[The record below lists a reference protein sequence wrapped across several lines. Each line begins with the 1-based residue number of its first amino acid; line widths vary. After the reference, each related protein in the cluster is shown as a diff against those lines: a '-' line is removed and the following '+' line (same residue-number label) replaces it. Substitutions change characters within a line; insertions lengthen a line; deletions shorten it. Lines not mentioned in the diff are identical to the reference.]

1 MSLHFPITG
10 DNKDL
15 INKLNEAK
23 EKIKETTNEAKKHGD
38 DLDSYFTHLRGVAM
52 MAGSAFAVGGLK
64 DFVTQIAT
72 VRGEFQQLEI
82 AFTTM
87 LGNRAKADQLMREIS
102 ETAASTPFDL
112 QAVAG
117 SAKQLLSFGV
127 ASDEVIGTLTKLGDI
142 ASGLSIPLSDLV
154 YLYGTTLTQGR
165 MFTQD
170 LRQFQGRGIP
180 IADELAKQF
189 GVAKSEIGDLV
200 TAGKVG
206 AKEFTEAIDSMAS
219 GKFNNLMQ
227 AQSQSI
233 TGQISNLEDQVTQ
246 LFNELGKSSEGVIS
260 GALEGVGFLLEHYKE
275 IGATIGML
283 VTAYGAYKAAQIA
296 HVAMMNLQT
305 AQVNR
310 NLVAETA
317 HRALIQKKAQSIM
330 VENAVLGVNITTS
343 QATALAEA
351 QLGTAKVATASRT
364 ALLTGAI
371 RANTM
376 AVLANAK
383 AMLTNPYV
391 LVAMAVTGLVYGVY
405 KLSTSLSHAEQAQEN
420 FNERQKEFKEQAEQ
434 NRSTVE
440 GLVQTLQSSTA
451 TTYQQAKAWE
461 ALVKVAPELANAYGR
476 AELSAMSF
484 AQVQKIM
491 AEQADIDEGKH
502 LEAQI
507 KKLEAERARIEQSMI
522 QSKESVLSMWLYSGD
537 LEENAEELKLA
548 RKALEDF
555 KRMHEEA
562 QEVSRSPIELK
573 AEAELKLDKLQADF
587 DKAQALYEEEK
598 RKHEGQEWLI
608 PLNIRLNYH
617 NIGQQLDKANAEV
630 LRLAEAVSNAPTSTT
645 VGEQKSKWLG
655 ELAQLNKQYQ
665 EALKPSS
672 IYDATALKALQEQR
686 KELEDKL
693 KGIGV
698 DTTAKKSTNSGDD
711 RAKERHRRLEEEA
724 RYRELQRKQAQEESK
739 RLLSAELALEEM
751 EIQLIENGA
760 ERRRALMEH
769 NHRAQ
774 MIDLEHQ
781 RAELLEGARDRARA
795 LFEADKQN
803 AGKIFDPTSVQL
815 GAVDSHYIEQKAL
828 LLERQ
833 HMQERQTLRQEE
845 LASMNAYLKE
855 YGTYEEK
862 RRAIIEEAD
871 AQIAKA
877 TSEGERLTIN
887 ARLRV
892 DLGNLDAEM
901 NKLGTTIG
909 KMFGDLS
916 EHGRKSLKG
925 LAKEAR
931 NLLQYLQAGQW
942 QELGQTGRDQHGLTR
957 EHFDKI
963 AKSPQELEAVRKK
976 TEEIEQVAIKAGGAF
991 AQMADGLG
999 KLFSAGDN
1007 PQKLQNAI
1015 GSISEALGQVSNA
1028 LGFLRETFTTLG
1040 DAFRSN
1046 ALHGIAEGLGVAEQA
1061 IATAQKGMEAGKM
1074 FGSIGAIVGGA
1085 VGAVTSLIG
1094 SFTKMKDARH
1104 ERTIQHLQQQIERL
1118 DKSYRKLGRAVE
1130 QAYSSDAS
1138 DLIRQQD
1145 TLLRQKQALLRAQIS
1160 EENAKKKTDG
1170 GKIKAWQNE
1179 IDNISEALEENARK
1193 AKDAIFGSD
1202 VKSAINDFATAY
1214 AEAWAQGNDRA
1225 ESAKDFVKKQI
1236 RAMIME
1242 AIKAKT
1248 SQPMQAIRDKMA
1260 QFFSDGIM
1268 TATEQA
1274 TIDRMAVDLSRQL
1287 DGMMGEHTQKLLQEA
1302 ERSVSGSS
1310 RGFQTMSQ
1318 DTASELNGRFT
1329 AIQQDVRGISLAFAE
1344 VRNLHLLSVGHLEN
1358 ISRHTAHL
1366 GQMSEQLATIEK
1378 NTRALR

>member
-15 INKLNEAK
+15 IKKLNETK
-23 EKIKETTNEAKKHGD
+23 EKIKETTDEAKKHGD

-87 LGNRAKADQLMREIS
+87 LGNRAEADKLMQEIS
-102 ETAASTPFDL
+102 QTAASTPFDL

-127 ASDEVIGTLTKLGDI
+127 ASDEVIGTLVKLGDI

-206 AKEFTEAIDSMAS
+206 AKEFTEAINSMAS

-233 TGQISNLEDQVTQ
+233 TGQISNLEDQLTQ
-246 LFNELGKSSEGVIS
+246 MLNELGKQSEGAIS
-260 GALEGVGFLLEHYKE
+260 GALQGVGFLLEHYKE
-275 IGATIGML
+275 IGVAIGGL
-283 VTAYGAYKAAQIA
+283 VTAYGAYRSAIIA
-296 HVAMMNLQT
+296 HTAVQRVSLALQAMQPAILEKAIALQRT
-305 AQVNR
+305 ATIVGME
-310 NLVAETA
+310 L
-317 HRALIQKKAQSIM
+317 
-330 VENAVLGVNITTS
+330 S
-343 QATALAEA
+343 QAEA
-351 QLGTAKVATASRT
+351 MATARKT
-364 ALLTGAI
+364 VLTGAI
-371 RANTM
+371 RANTI

-420 FNERQKEFKEQAEQ
+420 FNQRQKEFKERAEE
-434 NRSTVE
+434 NRTTIE

-451 TTYQQAKAWE
+451 TAYQQAKAWE

-507 KKLEAERARIEQSMI
+507 KKLEAERVRIEQTMI
-522 QSKESVLSMWLYSGD
+522 QSKESVLAMWLYSGD

-555 KRMHEEA
+555 KRTYQEA
-562 QEVSRSPIELK
+562 QEASRDPLELK
-573 AEAELKLDKLQADF
+573 AEAELKLDKLREDF
-587 DKAQALYEEEK
+587 AQAESIYEAEK
-598 RKHEGQEWLI
+598 RKYNGQEWMI
-608 PLNIRLNYH
+608 PLSVRLNYH
-617 NIGQQLDKANAEV
+617 NIGRELDKAHAEV
-630 LRLAEAVSNAPTSTT
+630 QKLAEGIAPKPTT
-645 VGEQKSKWLG
+645 VGEQKSKWL
-655 ELAQLNKQYQ
+655 EEIKDIKRRRA
-665 EALKPSS
+665 EALKPTSH
-672 IYDATALKALQEQR
+672 YDSAQLKALEEQE
-686 KELEDKL
+686 KELADKL
-693 KGIGV
+693 KSIGV
-698 DTTAKKSTNSGDD
+698 DASNRGARQGKDPQE
-711 RAKERHRRLEEEA
+711 ERRKRLEQEA
-724 RYRELQRKQAQEESK
+724 RLAELQRRQAQEESK

-751 EIQLIENGA
+751 QIQGIADAG
-760 ERRRALMEH
+760 ERRRAMMAH

-774 MIDLEHQ
+774 MIELENQ
-781 RAELLEGARDRARA
+781 RTELLEGARERARA
-795 LFEADKQN
+795 LFEADKTN
-803 AGKIFDPTSVQL
+803 EGKIFDPTSVEL
-815 GAVDSHYIEQKAL
+815 GAMDRYHIEQRAI

-833 HMQERQTLRQEE
+833 QAREREE
-845 LASMNAYLKE
+845 LRREELEAMNAYLKE

-862 RRAIIEEAD
+862 RRAIIEEAN

-877 TSEGERLTIN
+877 ETEGERLTIK
-887 ARLRV
+887 ARLSV
-892 DLGNLDAEM
+892 ELGNLDAEM
-901 NKLGTTIG
+901 NRLGTTIG

-916 EHGRKSLKG
+916 EHGRKSIKELG
-925 LAKEAR
+925 AEAR
-931 NLLQYLQAGQW
+931 ALLQYLQGGQW
-942 QELGQTGRDQHGLTR
+942 QEVGTTGRDQHGMTR

-976 TEEIEQVAIKAGGAF
+976 TEEIEQIALKASGAF
-991 AQMADGLG
+991 GKMADGVRQ
-999 KLFSAGDN
+999 LFSAGDN
-1007 PQKLQNAI
+1007 PQKLEKAI
-1015 GSISEALGQVSNA
+1015 GSINEGLGEVNSA
-1028 LGFLRETFTTLG
+1028 LGFFRDTFSTLG
-1040 DAFRSN
+1040 DAFESN
-1046 ALHGIAEGLGVAEQA
+1046 ALKNIAEGIGMVEDA
-1061 IATAQKGMEAGKM
+1061 IGSVQRGMQVGGM
-1074 FGSIGAIVGGA
+1074 FGPIGAAIGGVVGG
-1085 VGAVTSLIG
+1085 VTSVIG
-1094 SFTKMKDARH
+1094 SFAKMKDARH
-1104 ERTIQHLQQQIERL
+1104 ERTIQHLQSQIEKL
-1118 DKSYRKLGRAVE
+1118 DSSYRKLGRSVE

-1138 DLIRQQD
+1138 ALIAQQD
-1145 TLLRQKQALLRAQIS
+1145 TMLRQKQALLRAQIS

-1179 IDNISEALEENARK
+1179 IDNINETLAENARK

-1248 SQPMQAIRDKMA
+1248 SQPMQAIRDKMV
-1260 QFFSDGIM
+1260 QFFSDGVM

-1287 DGMMGEHTQKLLQEA
+1287 DGMMGEHTQKLLQGA
-1302 ERSVSGSS
+1302 EGGISGSN

-1318 DTASELNGRFT
+1318 DTANELNGRFT

-1344 VRNLHLLSVGHLEN
+1344 VRNLHLLSVGHLES

>member
-15 INKLNEAK
+15 IKKLNETK
-23 EKIKETTNEAKKHGD
+23 EKIKETTDEAKKHGD

-87 LGNRAKADQLMREIS
+87 LGNRAEADKLMQEIS
-102 ETAASTPFDL
+102 QTAASTPFDL

-127 ASDEVIGTLTKLGDI
+127 ASDEVIGTLVKLGDI
-142 ASGLSIPLSDLV
+142 ASGLSIPLGDLV

-246 LFNELGKSSEGVIS
+246 LFNELGKQSEGAIS
-260 GALEGVGFLLEHYKE
+260 GALQGVGFLLEHYKE

-383 AMLTNPYV
+383 ALLTNPYV

-507 KKLEAERARIEQSMI
+507 KKLEAERARIEQTMI
-522 QSKESVLSMWLYSGD
+522 QSKESVLAMWLYSGD

-555 KRMHEEA
+555 KRTYQEA
-562 QEVSRSPIELK
+562 QEASRDPLELK
-573 AEAELKLDKLQADF
+573 AEAELKLDKLRADF
-587 DKAQALYEEEK
+587 AQAESVYEAEK
-598 RKHEGQEWLI
+598 RKYNGQEWMI
-608 PLNIRLNYH
+608 PLSVRLNYH
-617 NIGQQLDKANAEV
+617 NVGRELDKAHAEV
-630 LRLAEAVSNAPTSTT
+630 QKLAEGIAPKPTT
-645 VGEQKSKWLG
+645 VGEQKSKWL
-655 ELAQLNKQYQ
+655 EEIKDIKRRRA
-665 EALKPSS
+665 EALKPTSH
-672 IYDATALKALQEQR
+672 YDSAQLKALEEQE
-686 KELEDKL
+686 KELADKL
-693 KGIGV
+693 KSIGV
-698 DTTAKKSTNSGDD
+698 DASNRGARQGKDPQE
-711 RAKERHRRLEEEA
+711 ERRKRLEQEA
-724 RYRELQRKQAQEESK
+724 RLAELQRRQAQEESK

-751 EIQLIENGA
+751 QIQGIADAG
-760 ERRRALMEH
+760 ERRRAMMAH

-774 MIDLEHQ
+774 MIELENQ
-781 RAELLEGARDRARA
+781 RTELLEGARERARA
-795 LFEADKQN
+795 LFEADKTN
-803 AGKIFDPTSVQL
+803 EGKIFDPTSVEL
-815 GAVDSHYIEQKAL
+815 GAMDRYHIEQRAI

-833 HMQERQTLRQEE
+833 QAREREE
-845 LASMNAYLKE
+845 LRREELEAMNAYLKE

-862 RRAIIEEAD
+862 RRAIIEEAN

-877 TSEGERLTIN
+877 ETEGERLTIK
-887 ARLRV
+887 ARLSV
-892 DLGNLDAEM
+892 ELGNLDAEM
-901 NKLGTTIG
+901 NRLGTTIG

-916 EHGRKSLKG
+916 EHGRKSIKELG
-925 LAKEAR
+925 AEAR
-931 NLLQYLQAGQW
+931 ALLQYLQGGQW
-942 QELGQTGRDQHGLTR
+942 QEVGTTGRDQHGMTR

-976 TEEIEQVAIKAGGAF
+976 TEEIEQIALKASGAF
-991 AQMADGLG
+991 GKMADGVRQ
-999 KLFSAGDN
+999 LFSAGDN
-1007 PQKLQNAI
+1007 PQKLEKAI
-1015 GSISEALGQVSNA
+1015 GSISEALGEVNSA
-1028 LGFLRETFTTLG
+1028 LGFFRDTFSTLG
-1040 DAFRSN
+1040 DAFESN
-1046 ALHGIAEGLGVAEQA
+1046 ALKNIAEGIGMVEDA
-1061 IATAQKGMEAGKM
+1061 IGSVQRGMQVGGM
-1074 FGSIGAIVGGA
+1074 FGPIGAAIGGVVGG
-1085 VGAVTSLIG
+1085 VTSVIG
-1094 SFTKMKDARH
+1094 SFAKMKDARH
-1104 ERTIQHLQQQIERL
+1104 ERTIQHLQSQIEKL
-1118 DKSYRKLGRAVE
+1118 DSSYRKLGRSVE

-1138 DLIRQQD
+1138 ALIAQQD
-1145 TLLRQKQALLRAQIS
+1145 TMLRQKQALLRAQIS

-1179 IDNISEALEENARK
+1179 IDNINETLAENARK

-1248 SQPMQAIRDKMA
+1248 SQPMQAIRDKMV
-1260 QFFSDGIM
+1260 QFFSDGVM

-1287 DGMMGEHTQKLLQEA
+1287 DGMMGEHTQKLLQGA
-1302 ERSVSGSS
+1302 EGGISGSS

-1344 VRNLHLLSVGHLEN
+1344 VRNLHLLSVGHLES